1 MTFNSKNLSY
11 GANIFELQR
20 DNSNNGTES
29 NEPAFLRKLRS
40 EYQGGDSARHERPLA
55 RPRKQIKDGD
65 EDDDPTFV
73 VEGSEDTLS
82 KAEYEALMGVVS
94 DEKHDGNEAV
104 FDPQPGSKDE
114 KPREYSTEILVNSTP
129 AKQINT
135 SIGASNKRRF
145 AKIVG
150 DEDEGAAERREED
163 SARIAKKPKAK
174 KAKKVKLSFA
184 EDAPEP

>member
-11 GANIFELQR
+11 
-20 DNSNNGTES
+20 ES

-55 RPRKQIKDGD
+55 RPRKHIKDGD
-65 EDDDPTFV
+65 EDDEPTFV
-73 VEGSEDTLS
+73 VEGSQDTLS

-104 FDPQPGSKDE
+104 SDPQPESKDE
-114 KPREYSTEILVNSTP
+114 KPGESSTEISDNSTP
-129 AKQINT
+129 AKQVNA

-150 DEDEGAAERREED
+150 DEDEGAAESRDENSPRTT
-163 SARIAKKPKAK
+163 KKPKAK

-184 EDAPEP
+184 EDATET

>member
-11 GANIFELQR
+11 
-20 DNSNNGTES
+20 ES

-55 RPRKQIKDGD
+55 RPRKHIKDGE
-65 EDDDPTFV
+65 EDDQPTFV
-73 VEGSEDTLS
+73 VEGSQDTLS

-94 DEKHDGNEAV
+94 DEKHEGNEAV
-104 FDPQPGSKDE
+104 SDPQPGSKGE
-114 KPREYSTEILVNSTP
+114 KPRECSTEFSDDSTP
-129 AKQINT
+129 AKQINA

-150 DEDEGAAERREED
+150 NEDEGPAESRDED
-163 SARIAKKPKAK
+163 SARITKKPKAK

-184 EDAPEP
+184 EEAPET